1 LELQIK
7 ILQNA
12 SRDADKLELLLKV
25 KEREKQEAMHIEDT
39 PRLVM
44 EIEMLRVIL
53 HLVMLR
59 VILHLVMSRSEERHN
74 IFPSSSYAVSYL
86 MSKLSF
92 VQIPEEGG
100 SLSDYLQNGVLRFLT
115 RN

>member
-1 LELQIK
+1 MMYMIKLDILLE
-7 ILQNA
+7 
-12 SRDADKLELLLKV
+12 RLLKV

-100 SLSDYLQNGVLRFLT
+100 SLSDYLQNGSSSFPYKELGF
-115 RN
+115 

>member
-1 LELQIK
+1 MELQIK

-12 SRDADKLELLLKV
+12 PRDADKLELLLKV

-44 EIEMLRVIL
+44 EIE
-53 HLVMLR
+53 MLR

-100 SLSDYLQNGVLRFLT
+100 SLSDYLQNGASSFPYKELGF
-115 RN
+115 